1 MTRIPSE
8 IIKASIK
15 LGSVYYFRDERLNS
29 PQKHYMVVLNK
40 NPKTDGVILFV
51 CGQSKIL
58 NVKRFR
64 SNCPPKTL
72 IVITPNQYSG
82 FKVDTIFDCNNVF
95 PQSIEN
101 IAHKYESEELIV
113 KPEIDA
119 GLVELLRQGVIASRL
134 IEQRFKRILRK

>member
-1 MTRIPSE
+1 
-8 IIKASIK
+8 
-15 LGSVYYFRDERLNS
+15 
-29 PQKHYMVVLNK
+29 MVVLNR
-40 NPKTDGVILFV
+40 NPKTDEVVLFV

-58 NVKRFR
+58 NVKQFR
-64 SNCPPKTL
+64 SNCPTQTL
-72 IVITPNQYSG
+72 VVITPKQYPR
-82 FKVDTIFDCNNVF
+82 FRVDSIFDCNNVF